1 MKSLNSFRRAAWSL
15 MFAAASAVGLARA
28 HADDAKPAPAEPPK
42 PAEAPTAP
50 VAPTAP
56 SDGTEVIETITLAQ
70 NKGYQLGLSVVR
82 VPEALNSQLDLKG
95 QGALVIRVQDDGPAA
110 KAGVLEN
117 DVVLAIGD
125 QQIAAPEDLRASA
138 GKSEGKELTI
148 KLLRG
153 GKEQTL
159 QIKAELRD
167 RPSYTFSTKKHQI
180 EFDTQ
185 MIEEKV
191 RQKLKDAGV
200 DLRMQVIQPGAFL
213 PKGANFLIN
222 MRAELPDDV
231 TVDIHRQGKQ
241 PAEIKVKQGDKS
253 WEVKEGDLSA
263 LPDALRPHVE
273 RMLGNAP
280 MQFKI
285 AGVDVPFP
293 PVAPKI
299 SVAPKAP
306 VAPKAVVTP
315 ANPRDAAEKAARAAR
330 RGESLER
337 RVEQMNR
344 RLEEMHKHV
353 EALREELKDRED
365 GDRDKEEDVEIEVQ
379 DDVREDVDLE
389 IKVEQAK

>member
-1 MKSLNSFRRAAWSL
+1 
-15 MFAAASAVGLARA
+15 
-28 HADDAKPAPAEPPK
+28 
-42 PAEAPTAP
+42 
-50 VAPTAP
+50 
-56 SDGTEVIETITLAQ
+56 
-70 NKGYQLGLSVVR
+70 VVR
-82 VPEALNSQLDLKG
+82 VPEALNAQLDLKG
-95 QGALVIRVQDDGPAA
+95 QGALVIKVQDDGPAA

-138 GKSEGKELTI
+138 SKSEGKELTI

-159 QIKAELRD
+159 RIKGELRD

-185 MIEEKV
+185 MIEERV

-213 PKGANFLIN
+213 PKGANFLIK
-222 MRAELPDDV
+222 MQAELPDDV

-253 WEVKEGDLSA
+253 WEVKEGDLSP
-263 LPDALRPHVE
+263 LPEALRPHVE

-306 VAPKAVVTP
+306 VTPKAAAAPV
-315 ANPRDAAEKAARAAR
+315 NPRDAAEQQLRAAR
-330 RGESLER
+330 HSETLSR

-344 RLEEMHKHV
+344 RLEEMHKHL
-353 EALREELKDRED
+353 ESLRKELKDRD
-365 GDRDKEEDVEIEVQ
+365 DDDHDTEEDVEIEVQ
-379 DDVREDVDLE
+379 DGAREDVELE
-389 IKVEQAK
+389 IKVDRAK